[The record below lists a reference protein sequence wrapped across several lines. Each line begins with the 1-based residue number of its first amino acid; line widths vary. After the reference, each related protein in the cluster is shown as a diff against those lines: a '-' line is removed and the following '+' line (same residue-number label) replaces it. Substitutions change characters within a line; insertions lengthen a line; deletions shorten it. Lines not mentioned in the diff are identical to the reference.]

1 MTRDP
6 IVIRAYAPEDV
17 DACAALFTRAV
28 REGAARDYD
37 AAQGAAWAPDEIDRA
52 RWAARL
58 GGRPTWVATVG
69 GGIAGFSDL
78 EPDGH
83 IDMLFVHP
91 DHQGRGVAATLLD
104 WIEARAAEAGIQR
117 LFTEASLT
125 ARGFFEKRGFRVI
138 VAQDVPLRGQVLRN
152 YRMEKTLRPGA

>member
-1 MTRDP
+1 MTRAP
-6 IVIRAYAPEDV
+6 IVIRPYAPEDV

-28 REGAARDYD
+28 REVASRDYD
-37 AAQGAAWAPDEIDRA
+37 PAQVAAWAPDEIDRV

-58 GGRPTWVATVG
+58 GGRPTWVATLG
-69 GGIAGFSDL
+69 GEIAGFSDL

-83 IDMLFVHP
+83 IDMLFVDP
-91 DHQGRGVAATLLD
+91 DHQGRGVAAALLD
-104 WIEARAAEAGIQR
+104 WIEARAAEAGIER

-125 ARGFFEKRGFRVI
+125 ARGFFEKRDFRVI

-152 YRMEKTLRPGA
+152 YRMEKTLRSAA